1 MSVSERIF
9 KVFNYIILAL
19 FSILT
24 LYPFIYVLS
33 ASLSSPEAVVMG
45 KVWLLPV
52 KTTLNAYKS
61 VIARSGIWSGY
72 LNAIFYMVVG
82 TLVNLFVTVCGA
94 YPLSRKELKGR
105 KVLNYLVAF
114 TMWFNAGMIAMYL
127 NFKDLHLL
135 NTRTVII
142 IDFAC
147 NAYNFML
154 LRNYFSSLPESLIEA
169 AKIDGAHELYV
180 LTRIVLPLS
189 LPSIATIGLFYAV
202 DRWNGYLWAMILLQ
216 DDNKIPLQVV
226 LKKLILD
233 MSATA
238 NAAVDADNNDFS
250 GETIV
255 YATIVISVIPMV
267 VIYPFIQKYF
277 VKGIMVGAVKG

>member
-72 LNAIFYMVVG
+72 LNAIFYMAAG

-142 IDFAC
+142 IGFAC

-233 MSATA
+233 MSAAA